1 MFSASAR
8 SRPVTPPCRSA
19 RASTERA
26 ASFSRTRRTKAA
38 DPTSRRSTSPR
49 WTRWFNTAVARLAL
63 TPASSATVRMVSS
76 DSVLARTESSRPWT
90 PGMTT
95 STGCT

>member
-8 SRPVTPPCRSA
+8 SRAVTPYLQVDQSEHRTGRLVLS
-19 RASTERA
+19 
-26 ASFSRTRRTKAA
+26 TRRTKAA

-76 DSVLARTESSRPWT
+76 DSVLPKTASTRP
-90 PGMTT
+90 
-95 STGCT
+95 